1 MPKQNGLSNFLQK
14 IFGQNSP
21 PSSLPTGEPFPL
33 DAPLLR
39 FTNAPADFWTL
50 RDACEGVQ
58 IFGALGSGKT
68 SGSGQAIA
76 RAFLASGFG
85 GLVLTAKPGE
95 RELWERYAE
104 QTGRSDDIKIFKP
117 GGEHQFNFLDYEMQ
131 RPGEGAGDTE
141 NLVRLFRYVLDV
153 AQQQTSSRQDPFWEN
168 ALNQLLRN
176 SIEVTAAATG
186 KARLRDIRDII
197 KTAPLYSEQLEN
209 REWLKAS
216 FCMRSIKAGFERE
229 LASGK
234 RRDLEAAADYWTAEF
249 PNLAEKTRSII
260 VSMFTGLADTFLRG
274 QMHDLFCAKSNLF
287 PEHSELGNIII
298 LDLPVKQY
306 GESGRL
312 AQVLFKYLW
321 QKAIERRNVRTSPR
335 PVFLWADEAQNFCAS
350 YDMQF
355 QATAR
360 SSKACTVYLTQN
372 LPNYYATF
380 GSGDKGRQEADALL
394 GNLTTKIFHS
404 NGDTVTNNWAADT
417 IGKDWQRRTTTN
429 TGQSQNQGQQ
439 PGQQNTSGASS
450 SEAYD
455 YIVPPIE
462 FTRLRKG
469 GEPNGLIVD
478 GYIFQSGRRWTQTG
492 RSHLRVSF
500 KQ

>member
-1 MPKQNGLSNFLQK
+1 MR
-14 IFGQNSP
+14 
-21 PSSLPTGEPFPL
+21 EPFPL
-33 DAPLLR
+33 DSPLLQ
-39 FTNAPADFWTL
+39 FTNARADVWTL

-76 RAFLASGFG
+76 RAMLAAGFG
-85 GLVLTAKPGE
+85 GLVLTAKPDE

-104 QTGRSDDIKIFKP
+104 QTGRSKDIKIFKP
-117 GGEHQFNFLDYEMQ
+117 GGEYQFNFLDYEMR

-153 AQQQTSSRQDPFWEN
+153 AQQQASSRQDPFWEN

-176 SIEVTAAATG
+176 AIDVAAASTG
-186 KARLRDIRDII
+186 KVQLRDVREII
-197 KTAPLYSEQLEN
+197 KTAPLYPEQLES
-209 REWLKAS
+209 RDWLESS
-216 FCMRSIKAGFERE
+216 FCMQSIKAGFARE
-229 LASGK
+229 LAPEK

-260 VSMFTGLADTFLRG
+260 VSMFTGLADVFLRG
-274 QMHDLFCAKSNLF
+274 QMHDLFCNQSNLF

-321 QKAIERRNVRTSPR
+321 QKAIERRRVKESPR

-360 SSKACTVYLTQN
+360 SSRACTVYLTQN
-372 LPNYYATF
+372 LPNYYAAF
-380 GSGDKGRQEADALL
+380 GSGDKGRHETDALL
-394 GNLTTKIFHS
+394 GNLQTKIFHA
-404 NGDTVTNNWAADT
+404 NGDHVTNTWAADT

-429 TGQSQNQGQQ
+429 IGQSQNQGQENQ
-439 PGQQNTSGASS
+439 QQNTSGASS

-455 YIVPPIE
+455 YIVPPVE
-462 FTRLRKG
+462 FSRLRKG

-478 GYIFQSGRRWTQTG
+478 GFIFQSGRRWTATG
-492 RSHLRVSF
+492 KSEMRVSF
-500 KQ
+500 KQN